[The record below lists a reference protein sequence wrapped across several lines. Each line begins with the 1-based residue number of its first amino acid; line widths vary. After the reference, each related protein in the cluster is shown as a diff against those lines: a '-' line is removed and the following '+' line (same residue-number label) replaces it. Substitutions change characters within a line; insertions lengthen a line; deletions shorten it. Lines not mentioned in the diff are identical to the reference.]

1 MAANPVA
8 PPPLGPPKKRDL
20 CLTIEPYGTLIWPKA
35 AAAAQIV
42 LVGEEHG
49 FTGFTEAQAQA
60 ALDRSWSYESTRHPR
75 TGPHMV
81 IRGTLQALVSERR
94 RITRSTFNSMIEKL
108 LQFYGTGEGYT
119 TEPLLKEMFKSLRSN
134 NDGNR
139 FGELVVGVVCDSDDS
154 VPTILRNLGLVCRE
168 LRLISTKLN
177 DDPNVYDIDFFSLA
191 IDVGAEK
198 PRGSVFAAA
207 RCMLSKILQQKKILT
222 NSNYQ
227 RVHIGDSWDKDVLG
241 AIDAG
246 WHAIFVDRKRTKPD
260 VPRLIDLRLPTLDEV
275 FEEKSVVIILN
286 DHGEN
291 VMADESSI
299 AGQTMPDDIVPEDC
313 ISDDNLPDDIVP
325 DDSISDDSPPDD
337 NLPDDKLADD
347 IKIQR

>member
-1 MAANPVA
+1 MICA
-8 PPPLGPPKKRDL
+8 
-20 CLTIEPYGTLIWPKA
+20 
-35 AAAAQIV
+35 
-42 LVGEEHG
+42 
-49 FTGFTEAQAQA
+49 
-60 ALDRSWSYESTRHPR
+60 STQ
-75 TGPHMV
+75 V
-81 IRGTLQALVSERR
+81 IRGTLQALVCDGR
-94 RITRSTFNSMIEKL
+94 RITRSTFDSMIEKL
-108 LQFYGTGEGYT
+108 LQYYGTGEGYT

-168 LRLISTKLN
+168 LRRISDKLN
-177 DDPNVYDIDFFSLA
+177 YDPNVYDIDFFSLA
-191 IDVGAEK
+191 IDAGAEK

-222 NSNYQ
+222 NSDYQ

-275 FEEKSVVIILN
+275 FEEKSVVSVSSFKELVAWLVGRVGTQLCGPQSHFERPWGER
-286 DHGEN
+286 HGRRKFYSRPDY
-291 VMADESSI
+291 ARRHR
-299 AGQTMPDDIVPEDC
+299 AGGLYFRRQPARRHC
-313 ISDDNLPDDIVP
+313 AGRQYFRRQ
-325 DDSISDDSPPDD
+325 PPGRQ
-337 NLPDDKLADD
+337 PARR
-347 IKIQR
+347 QPSR